1 MSGAVKRGQ
10 FIALVGGVA
19 MRYLAVVH
27 ESAF

>member
-1 MSGAVKRGQ
+1 VKRGQ

-19 MRYLAVVH
+19 MRYLAAVH